1 MPAVPDKSARLAY
14 LDWARGLA
22 ALIML
27 QGHTFHSFVRND
39 LRDKGPYVLSQFA
52 GGLAPAVFLFLTG
65 VTMAFRMDSD
75 ERRGLSAGRR
85 VLSALKRARYLL
97 LIAFLFRLQLW
108 IFSLPWNPPSVMLKV
123 DILNCMA
130 LAGAALSVMAVF
142 RTAERARLC
151 VALGLAI
158 AAASPLVSQL
168 DWSAV
173 PPLIRNYLAPDYLF
187 FSFFPWAAFFVFG
200 LSAGSV
206 IRLLNDDQMDRAM
219 QWAAL
224 LGAGLIVGGRYFGDL
239 PYSLYPKTEYWLNSP
254 ALVLVKLGVVLWIL
268 PFAFVWTRYAAG
280 TGWSLVRQV
289 GATSLLVYWVHIEIV
304 YGRWLGPWKEN
315 LDNVQVMVFSVVLI
329 ALMTGLS
336 VLRTS
341 GKKWATRPAGL
352 RWYPFLSRAN

>member
-1 MPAVPDKSARLAY
+1 MPSTPDRSARLAY

-65 VTMAFRMDSD
+65 ITMAFRMDSD
-75 ERRGLSAGRR
+75 ERNGLTPWAR

-97 LIAFLFRLQLW
+97 VVAFLFRLQLW
-108 IFSLPWNPPSVMLKV
+108 VFSLPWNPPSVMLKV
-123 DILNCMA
+123 DVLNCMA

-151 VALGLAI
+151 VVLGLAV

-168 DWSAV
+168 DWSGV
-173 PPLIRNYLAPDYLF
+173 HPLVKNYIAPDYLY

-206 IRLLNDDQMDRAM
+206 IRLLKDEHMDRAM

-224 LGAGLIVGGRYFGDL
+224 LGAGLIVGGHYFGEL
-239 PYSLYPKTEYWLNSP
+239 PYSIYPKTEYWLDSP
-254 ALVLVKLGVVLWIL
+254 ALTLIKLGAVLWIL
-268 PFAFVWTRYAAG
+268 PFAFLWTRYAASS
-280 TGWSLVRQV
+280 GWSLVRQI
-289 GATSLLVYWVHIEIV
+289 GTTSLLIYWVHIEIV
-304 YGRWLGPWKEN
+304 YGRWLGFWKLN
-315 LDNVQVMVFSVVLI
+315 MDNTQVVIFSVVLI
-329 ALMTGLS
+329 ALMAGLS
-336 VLRTS
+336 VLTTS
-341 GKKWATRPAGL
+341 SRKWSAMPAGL